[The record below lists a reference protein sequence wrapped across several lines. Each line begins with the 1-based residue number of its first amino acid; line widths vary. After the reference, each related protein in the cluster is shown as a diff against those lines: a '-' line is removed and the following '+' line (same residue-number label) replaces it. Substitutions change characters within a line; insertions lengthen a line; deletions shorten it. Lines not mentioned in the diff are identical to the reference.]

1 MATMTRTALE
11 AMLDELESHQLSV
24 VLVPLNPAQRGW
36 NEYGMKRVVADS
48 NCKWYRIWCS
58 KNPSKRGIRRG
69 KFDTLIKRFRT
80 VNALRAMIRGEKS
93 TYHREQLLEIAKVHK
108 SEYR

>member
-48 NCKWYRIWCS
+48 NCKWYRKFCAA
-58 KNPSKRGIRRG
+58 NVSKRRIRRG
-69 KFDTLIKRFRT
+69 KFDTCIKRHRT
-80 VNALRAMIRGEKS
+80 IEALKAMIARKPSAYYLDQLSVIAEKFNP
-93 TYHREQLLEIAKVHK
+93 
-108 SEYR
+108 